1 MVAVRRGNV
10 AIAKSRLRQMSA
22 ATPAKLLQR
31 MMLAMSLATGAQ
43 AAL

>member
-1 MVAVRRGNV
+1 MVVVRRGNV
-10 AIAKSRLRQMSA
+10 AIAKSSLRQVSV

-31 MMLAMSLATGAQ
+31 LMLAMSFATGAQ